1 MRNDPAGDAVWLRA
15 APAFGSVGEYPDQ
28 PRHQQRENHRIRR
41 VPEASQPAPAG
52 HGRSVQA
59 SADPAR
65 GEDRRADLQRRLPE
79 HVYHGDRSDREARG
93 AGSVSRER
101 RDPDRHYTDGRYP
114 LLPCELG
121 QDTARARL
129 QAEAHSG
136 RRCERSVRRLQGGQ
150 ASEQHGRHLLLQRP
164 APEIPQGRMTGR
176 PIAVVTG
183 GAGFI
188 GSHMV
193 DVLVERGF
201 SVRAIDNLD
210 GGREENLAPHRN
222 NPDLVLEKRD
232 IRGCSPDDRLFRGAR
247 YVFHFA
253 GIGDIVPSIERPL
266 EYMSANV
273 QGTAHILECARH
285 ARVEKF
291 VYAAS
296 SSCYGLASVPT
307 REDHPIEPRYPYA
320 LSKYLGEQA
329 ALHWHLVYKLPVNS
343 IRIFNAFGTRSRTSG
358 AYGAVFGV
366 FLRQKLAGK
375 PFTVVGDGTQTRDFL
390 YVTDV
395 AAAFLRA
402 AESDHTGEVWNL
414 GAGNPQSVNRLVE
427 LLGGDVAYL
436 PKRPGEPD
444 CTWADISLITRELGW
459 VARISFEQGV
469 KRVLADIA
477 YWRDAPLWDPE
488 SITEATKIWFTHLG
502 LEK

>member
-1 MRNDPAGDAVWLRA
+1 
-15 APAFGSVGEYPDQ
+15 
-28 PRHQQRENHRIRR
+28 
-41 VPEASQPAPAG
+41 
-52 HGRSVQA
+52 
-59 SADPAR
+59 
-65 GEDRRADLQRRLPE
+65 
-79 HVYHGDRSDREARG
+79 
-93 AGSVSRER
+93 
-101 RDPDRHYTDGRYP
+101 
-114 LLPCELG
+114 
-121 QDTARARL
+121 
-129 QAEAHSG
+129 
-136 RRCERSVRRLQGGQ
+136 
-150 ASEQHGRHLLLQRP
+150 
-164 APEIPQGRMTGR
+164 MTGR

-201 SVRAIDNLD
+201 SVRAIDNLT

-232 IRGCSPDDRLFRGAR
+232 IRSCSPDDRLFRGAR

-253 GIGDIVPSIERPL
+253 GVGDIVPSIEHPL

-273 QGTAHILECARH
+273 QGTAHMLECARH

-307 REDHPIEPRYPYA
+307 REDHPIEPLYPYA

-329 ALHWHLVYKLPVNS
+329 ALHWNRVYKLPVNS
-343 IRIFNAFGTRSRTSG
+343 IRIFNAYGTRSRTSG

-366 FLRQKLAGK
+366 FLRQKLAGR
-375 PFTVVGDGTQTRDFL
+375 PYTVVGDGSQTRDFT

-395 AAAFLRA
+395 AHAFLAA
-402 AESDHTGEVWNL
+402 AETPRVGRVYNL
-414 GAGNPQSVNRLVE
+414 GAGKPQSVNRLVE
-427 LLGGDVAYL
+427 LLGGEKIRI

-444 CTWADISLITRELGW
+444 CTWADISRITSELDW
-459 VARISFEQGV
+459 RPQVSFEEGV
-469 KRVLADIA
+469 GKILADID
-477 YWRDAPLWDPE
+477 YWRSAPLWDPD
-488 SITEATKIWFTHLG
+488 SIDKATKTWFQYLSP
-502 LEK
+502 ER